1 MALLVPNV
9 GEVEILTR
17 ALTFEGSKLKLYT
30 NDYTATETSI
40 IGNFTECAVAGYAHK
55 TLTGTVSGG
64 TWVIST
70 ASNITTA
77 SYAQQS
83 YAITTATSCYGYM
96 VTNSAGTVVLW
107 AERFTG
113 APFTLP
119 AGGGTINVTVN
130 ITGD

>member
-17 ALTFEGSKLKLYT
+17 ALTYEGSKLKLYT
-30 NDYTATETSI
+30 NDYTATEGTV
-40 IGNFTECAVAGYAHK
+40 IGGLTECVVVGYAHK

-64 TWVIST
+64 TWTIST
-70 ASNITTA
+70 ATNITTA
-77 SYAQQS
+77 SYPEQDF
-83 YAITTATSCYGYM
+83 AITTAVSCYGYA
-96 VTNSAGTVVLW
+96 VTNSAGTTLLW

-119 AGGGTINVTVN
+119 AGGGSIKVTVN